1 MAKVN
6 LDISKRLD
14 ITCRRGDSFSL
25 TLTLKD
31 SSGSAIDLSTR
42 DFIMQVRRSNNGNLL
57 ISTNSDNAET
67 TPTQFKITSNSG
79 SVVGALLI
87 ELAAADMA
95 TVPAGRY
102 VYDLAF
108 VDTAEANNVD
118 SESNEQTVLKGS
130 FNVVEDV
137 TTTAT

>member
-1 MAKVN
+1 
-6 LDISKRLD
+6 
-14 ITCRRGDSFSL
+14 
-25 TLTLKD
+25 
-31 SSGSAIDLSTR
+31 
-42 DFIMQVRRSNNGNLL
+42 
-57 ISTNSDNAET
+57 
-67 TPTQFKITSNSG
+67 
-79 SVVGALLI
+79 
-87 ELAAADMA
+87 MA

-137 TTTAT
+137 TTTAS

>member
-31 SSGSAIDLSTR
+31 SSGSEIDLSTR
-42 DFIMQVRRSNNGNLL
+42 DFIMQVRRSNNWNLL

-67 TPTQFKITSNSG
+67 TTTQFTITSNSG

-118 SESNEQTVLKGS
+118 SESNEQTFLKGT